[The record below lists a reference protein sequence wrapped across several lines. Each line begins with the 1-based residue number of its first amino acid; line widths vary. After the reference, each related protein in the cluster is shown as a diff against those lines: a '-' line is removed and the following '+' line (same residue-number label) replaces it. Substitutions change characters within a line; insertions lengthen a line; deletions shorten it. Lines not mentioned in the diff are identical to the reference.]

1 MSKRT
6 IFHVDVNSAYLS
18 WEAID
23 RLEKGYELDLRTVPS
38 IVGGDEEKRHGI
50 VLAKSIPAKKYGIST
65 GETLFMAKRK
75 CPFLKTVPPNYTL
88 YTRCS
93 EEMVRVLEEYSPLIQ
108 QYSIDEM
115 FLDYTNMEKHFG
127 EEITAAHE
135 IKERIKKELGFTVN
149 IGIGPNKLLAKM
161 ASELKKPD
169 RVHTIYPDEIADK
182 MWPLDTKELLMVGSR
197 TREKLANRG
206 IKTIGELARSKPY
219 YLERF
224 LKSHGILIWNY
235 ANGIENSPVRRE
247 GLPMKGLGN
256 SSTLPFDVKDMDT
269 AKKIL
274 LSLTETVSM
283 RLRKSKKSAGLVSI
297 KLKNSS
303 FLSYSHQK
311 KLEVPTDSTK
321 KVYHHAKELLKEAWQ
336 KEPIRHMGIHLS
348 DLCSNELHQLTIF
361 SYNNEKESKM
371 DNAID
376 KLRQKYGHEVLIRS
390 CFLHSGLDPM
400 LGGVIKEKD
409 YPMMSSLL

>member
-1 MSKRT
+1 MTKRT

-23 RLEKGYELDLRTVPS
+23 RIEKGYELDLRTVPS
-38 IVGGDEEKRHGI
+38 VVGGDEEKRHGI

-75 CPFLKTVPPNYTL
+75 CPSLKIVPPNYTL

-93 EEMVRVLEEYSPLIQ
+93 EEMVKVLEEYSPLIQ

-127 EEITAAHE
+127 KEEKAAHK

-149 IGIGPNKLLAKM
+149 VGIGPNKLLAKM

-169 RVHTIYPDEIADK
+169 RVHTIYPDEIAEK

-197 TREKLANRG
+197 TREKLAKRG
-206 IKTIGELARSKPY
+206 IKTIGELARSKPD

-297 KLKNSS
+297 KLKNNS

-321 KVYHHAKELLKEAWQ
+321 KIYHQAKELLKETWQ

-371 DNAID
+371 DNAVD
-376 KLRQKYGHEVLIRS
+376 KLRQKYGHEILIRS